1 VIVHDSAA
9 RLWVLSG
16 ESSSYV
22 LRLDEEDRPRTL
34 HWGVRLTLDQARSL
48 LDRPE
53 PASRGFEDS
62 ADGALDLA
70 AAGAMW
76 FGDAGLRVRFADGT
90 RDLELVFAGSHRTED
105 ELVLEFAD
113 RHYPLTV
120 RAHYRLPAGG
130 DVIERHLVLRND
142 GAEAITV
149 VRADSATWVVPRL
162 PGYRLSQVRG
172 QWGAETRLRR
182 SDLPYGETVM
192 TSRRG
197 ITSHQANPWAM
208 IDDGT
213 ATEEHGAV
221 YACALAWSGSWRLT
235 VQRLP
240 TERVTISAGFG
251 HDPLAWEL
259 PGGAP
264 GGGAGGGAGGD
275 GAGRGSGRE
284 LVTPVS
290 AGLYTDGGFGAAS
303 RAWHAYQ
310 LRHVLPQPGEL
321 RPVLY
326 NSWEAVGFDVDMER
340 QLRLAEQAAALGVE
354 LFVVDDGWFGA
365 RTHDAAG
372 LGDWRPNPTR
382 FPDGLGPLIARVHD
396 LGMLF
401 GLWVEPEM
409 VNPDS
414 DLYRAHPDWVIH
426 RPHRR
431 RTEQRNQLVLNLAR
445 PDVAAWLHE
454 TIDGLLADNAID
466 FLKWDMNRPVTEAG
480 PGDDTMWIDYVRNLY
495 DVLDRLRAGHPHVRI
510 ESCSGGGG
518 RVDLGILRRTDQV
531 WTSDNTDALDRL
543 DIQHGFTQLYP
554 PMVMGAWV
562 TDSPNPYTRRTMP
575 LEFRFHVA
583 MAGAMAIG
591 GSLTDWSQED
601 LARAAELVADYKR
614 VRPLV
619 QHGRLYRLGPSG
631 APSAELSA
639 VQFVAPD
646 GAEVAVLACRRAR
659 RYGHADPG
667 IRLCAL
673 DPAARYRDTATGQVH
688 HGAIL
693 LSHGL
698 LPGLPP
704 GDYASALVHLTR
716 DDS

>member
-1 VIVHDSAA
+1 
-9 RLWVLSG
+9 
-16 ESSSYV
+16 
-22 LRLDEEDRPRTL
+22 
-34 HWGVRLTLDQARSL
+34 
-48 LDRPE
+48 
-53 PASRGFEDS
+53 
-62 ADGALDLA
+62 
-70 AAGAMW
+70 
-76 FGDAGLRVRFADGT
+76 
-90 RDLELVFAGSHRTED
+90 
-105 ELVLEFAD
+105 
-113 RHYPLTV
+113 
-120 RAHYRLPAGG
+120 
-130 DVIERHLVLRND
+130 
-142 GAEAITV
+142 
-149 VRADSATWVVPRL
+149 
-162 PGYRLSQVRG
+162 
-172 QWGAETRLRR
+172 LRR
-182 SDLPYGETVM
+182 SDLPYGETIM